1 MPFIKSHSNY
11 VLKKKHQDVSDGTI
25 FERDITTIGAVDQF
39 SPGQTPIYRS
49 NNFIITVRNDG
60 KPSNQYNS
68 TKWKE
73 NDSGETWTLQTVSG
87 MVSDYEDDNDT
98 KIVLKQDYYDFRDF
112 AYYGSLTEL
121 FRASVTD
128 IMARFPGEL
137 YVTDE
142 HAYYTV
148 RQNIDFEKIEER
160 EPLGG
165 DNYFFVSNPFGI
177 DLYTNHLPNGADF
190 LKFFA
195 EDGFLNYQVTS
206 SKTDS
211 STASNGC
218 TDIDLEE
225 DFVWDDIT
233 RWTVEFSDPCCSCS
247 NLIIPQESKT
257 IRFDNT
263 GGTKTV
269 NIELKECLSAAT
281 LNVSSLDWLT
291 TSLNGKTLTITA
303 GKSEKAESGEIVITA
318 KSNSTVCKAKIN
330 VSQEAPAPEPCD
342 CTASINT
349 SVSEMSFGSTGG
361 TSSFTIS
368 ISDSCVD
375 ANTIGVSSDGQWVQL
390 DGSGTNWTVTV
401 GSHTTKRSA
410 TIKISA
416 STTTGVCTVD
426 KIEVSQ
432 TNYCECKD
440 LTITKLDDNQN
451 TSTNSASN
459 TRMRGALLR
468 ANDES
473 EETAEELY
481 RRFAA
486 ITINTA
492 KYGAIKIYAY
502 LDDDNNVVYLVKGES
517 LKGYHIRPK
526 REFLD
531 KFFSECDNFEKLLVN
546 EDTHYKATFSVIREN
561 DFGYYREFVPFQF
574 PIGYGGYNLDV
585 ASYGFDAYTTQ
596 MVQIGEYYDENFTDN
611 LWRSMTHEAIK
622 NFDWSYTR
630 EYEQGDEQEYVIG
643 GQRIQKALRIFA
655 REFDEIISY
664 INNIKNLNRV
674 TYDERSNIP
683 DYFLTDTL
691 ENEGWDVKLVYPY
704 SLTEYSYVE
713 VYYFENTKY
722 DTKDAAIA
730 AAREKYPQK
739 TDKEIEELVKAV
751 EEKQIC
757 EDSKGVTCEEGDEEC
772 EEVPNTEWTEG
783 GDSCDGQLNN
793 IACGR
798 KIIRDFSQNS
808 TNKIKPY
815 TQLMIGDGSES
826 GYFVIC
832 KGCINVA
839 QVTATAQDVP
849 CEGGSV
855 TVKWTKTSES
865 EKARM
870 EIPTPCGYVGED
882 SPYMFVSADCDSV
895 LPDSCALGG
904 DGALKNRIK
913 TYTDETEWSYQQV
926 NNEFLRRLKLNSR
939 YIWRHKGT
947 VEGIEMILGMFGMK
961 SKKWVESHPEWEINC
976 KYVDDKQHMMWDYD
990 VQEYTSF
997 TSRIEETW
1005 DAIHQNYR
1013 INWINSTKT
1022 ITYDNRFVS
1031 NYNRYGA
1038 NGNIM
1043 AYQGIP
1049 VAFREAYLSQQSEN
1063 YDPYLSYGEG
1073 ANKQY
1078 YHDERNNKIIKR
1090 YLYPYFDKNEQLDGH
1105 PYFQMRGGWLAK
1117 TLLSVEENNIDIEH
1131 PWYNFQFD
1139 VDNKIVYTNYLKKG
1153 SVSDDGFINDN
1164 KFLFKETVR
1173 NIRRVD
1179 DIGKLLSIPTIELHN
1194 GIICNVTRIE
1204 KQSAVIDNVVYP
1216 ITKIWY
1222 VPDGQ
1227 TEGSVKEYISFVKT
1241 EGYIKVGN
1249 SKFFDTSIIV
1259 YDIDGNE
1266 FNCNVEEKS
1275 DGYELKAYIK
1285 DGAFICKEDPNGY
1298 YSISNF
1304 QILDELPTEG
1314 FTNYFIL
1321 DDINYA
1327 DVLGK
1332 YDEETSEWTS
1342 GWRRLSIK
1350 DRDYMKVNTIINY
1363 YNGNNPHNGNM
1374 VYDNG
1379 HDYFTYYGRLF
1390 KYASDNDLFDER
1402 CYEDYYATLDDEII
1416 FYGFNGLIEENED
1429 ILQYDDFLVPD
1440 TKIHYF
1446 GNYKVKKNIDKEY
1459 EYCYKGVCYS
1469 TITEALTKVKTDY
1482 PDKRDDYLINN
1493 YIDIRYSKWNVDIAK
1508 SNGVPNVDKIWIYG
1522 DDTYRLS
1529 GDVQDVGG
1537 FDVIYLP
1544 ETTTVKGYNVS
1555 ASTVF
1560 NNNGWVEK
1568 NNPYNDLIDIE
1579 DTVKEW
1585 NEQEQKYVENKVK
1598 RYPVMDEVTNQIV
1611 NNKIFDITFRLHNK
1625 WYTKEGQE
1633 ELKYIDDVVMNYLTH
1648 MIPSTT
1654 ILRIKYALTDVI
1666 PTEIVREKKETQTT
1680 TENESTS
1687 ETYSYTFKYDESNCG
1702 SRRPVGTV
1710 EHWGKMVT
1718 IYQVAG
1724 PCDEGQTK
1732 YTFEDVEVNCEAHNN
1747 EEIQVP
1753 YTAVTTVEN
1762 CKSKTEEITGKMSYI
1777 VNEIPCNDGNE
1788 TKDWPREIPGKGSFT
1803 IHQKAGE
1810 DGEYCCPIVCDCNM
1824 MEFSTVSETWDAA
1837 TITERNI
1844 TLTNTT
1850 KSTSNCISDDTI
1862 TLDTSSLSHFSAT
1875 LSEDKSKITVKPNGK
1890 NTTEGEIK
1898 ESFFVKY
1905 DSVSVDKQ
1913 GTHTVNCKQ
1922 EIKLEHSMSSCQ
1934 CSSFTLSETS
1944 ETWEYNDRTQ
1954 TSITITIVPPQNDCI
1969 DDVALNTSSLSHF
1982 SATLSND
1989 KTKITVYPNENN
2001 TGATN
2006 IVETFKV
2013 SYTANTNTCSPK
2025 TITLTHKPEACDCG
2039 NLTLAPT
2046 LAEWAWDVTTT
2057 SSITVSSGACIS
2069 EITLSNPSHFTA
2081 TKGNKVITVKP
2092 NSKNETGSLI
2102 TETLTVSY
2110 KAHGEPC
2117 PNPRTVTLKHNP
2129 KTCVCEDLTIKT
2141 PEDD

>member
-148 RQNIDFEKIEER
+148 RENIDFEKIEER
-160 EPLGG
+160 KPLGG

-177 DLYTNHLPNGADF
+177 DLYTKHLPNGADF

-218 TDIDLEE
+218 TDIDPEE
-225 DFVWDDIT
+225 DFVWDDVT

-247 NLIIPQESKT
+247 NLSVDPKT
-257 IRFDNT
+257 LKFENI
-263 GGTKTV
+263 GGEETV
-269 NIELKECLSAAT
+269 KITLNKCLSAAT
-281 LNVSSLDWLT
+281 VNVSAPDWLT
-291 TSLNGKTLTITA
+291 TRLTNNTVADTEGKTEKTLTVIA
-303 GKSEKAESGEIVITA
+303 SETTVKRDGEIVITA
-318 KSNSTVCKAKIN
+318 KSDNTVCKAKIN
-330 VSQEAPAPEPCD
+330 VSQKAPD
-342 CTASINT
+342 CKCEGNFTVTPTGMSFTYGGGVSAFTAS
-349 SVSEMSFGSTGG
+349 
-361 TSSFTIS
+361 TSSCVKADTVGAS
-368 ISDSCVD
+368 SDSSQWAHV
-375 ANTIGVSSDGQWVQL
+375 AKDGDTWK
-390 DGSGTNWTVTV
+390 VTV
-401 GSHTTKRSA
+401 DPYDEEGGQRPANITV
-410 TIKISA
+410 SA
-416 STTTGVCTVD
+416 STNDNKTCIQVIGITQAGPTPPQPD
-426 KIEVSQ
+426 K
-432 TNYCECKD
+432 CECKD

-481 RRFAA
+481 RRFAE
-486 ITINTA
+486 ITLNTE

-502 LDDDNNVVYLVKGES
+502 LDDDNKVVYLVKDAR
-517 LKGYHIRPK
+517 LKGYHIRPTYYPNRK
-526 REFLD
+526 YLD
-531 KFFSECDNFEKLLVN
+531 RFYSECDNFEKLLVN

-585 ASYGFDAYTTQ
+585 TTYGFDAYTTQ

-630 EYEQGDEQEYVIG
+630 EFEQGDEQEYVIG

-704 SLTEYSYVE
+704 SLTEY
-713 VYYFENTKY
+713 YYDENNNK
-722 DTKDAAIA
+722 
-730 AAREKYPQK
+730 
-739 TDKEIEELVKAV
+739 V
-751 EEKQIC
+751 IC
-757 EDSKGVTCEEGDEEC
+757 EDKET
-772 EEVPNTEWTEG
+772 TKWKEG

-793 IACGR
+793 IACG
-798 KIIRDFSQNS
+798 KEIIRDFSQNS

-815 TQLMIGDGSES
+815 TQLMIGDGSEG

-855 TVKWTKTSES
+855 TVTWTKSSES
-865 EKARM
+865 EDARM

-976 KYVDDKQHMMWDYD
+976 KYVDDEQHMMWDYD

-1049 VAFREAYLSQQSEN
+1049 VAFREAYISQEGE
-1063 YDPYLSYGEG
+1063 DAYLKYNNDTEF
-1073 ANKQY
+1073 

-1216 ITKIWY
+1216 INRIWY
-1222 VPDGQ
+1222 IPDGQ

-1285 DGAFICKEDPNGY
+1285 DGSFICKEDPNGY

-1327 DVLGK
+1327 DVLAK
-1332 YDEETSEWTS
+1332 FDDETNDWTS

-1350 DRDYMKVNTIINY
+1350 DRDYMKVNTIMNY

-1374 VYDNG
+1374 IYDNG

-1416 FYGFNGLIEENED
+1416 FYGFDGLIEENED

-1446 GNYKVKKNIDKEY
+1446 GNYKVKKGD
-1459 EYCYKGVCYS
+1459 
-1469 TITEALTKVKTDY
+1469 
-1482 PDKRDDYLINN
+1482 
-1493 YIDIRYSKWNVDIAK
+1493 AK
-1508 SNGVPNVDKIWIYG
+1508 SNGVPNIDKVWIYG
-1522 DDTYRLS
+1522 DDSYRIS

-1544 ETTTVKGYNVS
+1544 
-1555 ASTVF
+1555 F
-1560 NNNGWVEK
+1560 
-1568 NNPYNDLIDIE
+1568 L
-1579 DTVKEW
+1579 
-1585 NEQEQKYVENKVK
+1585 
-1598 RYPVMDEVTNQIV
+1598 
-1611 NNKIFDITFRLHNK
+1611 
-1625 WYTKEGQE
+1625 
-1633 ELKYIDDVVMNYLTH
+1633 
-1648 MIPSTT
+1648 
-1654 ILRIKYALTDVI
+1654 
-1666 PTEIVREKKETQTT
+1666 
-1680 TENESTS
+1680 
-1687 ETYSYTFKYDESNCG
+1687 
-1702 SRRPVGTV
+1702 
-1710 EHWGKMVT
+1710 
-1718 IYQVAG
+1718 
-1724 PCDEGQTK
+1724 
-1732 YTFEDVEVNCEAHNN
+1732 
-1747 EEIQVP
+1747 
-1753 YTAVTTVEN
+1753 
-1762 CKSKTEEITGKMSYI
+1762 
-1777 VNEIPCNDGNE
+1777 
-1788 TKDWPREIPGKGSFT
+1788 
-1803 IHQKAGE
+1803 
-1810 DGEYCCPIVCDCNM
+1810 
-1824 MEFSTVSETWDAA
+1824 
-1837 TITERNI
+1837 
-1844 TLTNTT
+1844 
-1850 KSTSNCISDDTI
+1850 
-1862 TLDTSSLSHFSAT
+1862 
-1875 LSEDKSKITVKPNGK
+1875 
-1890 NTTEGEIK
+1890 
-1898 ESFFVKY
+1898 
-1905 DSVSVDKQ
+1905 
-1913 GTHTVNCKQ
+1913 
-1922 EIKLEHSMSSCQ
+1922 
-1934 CSSFTLSETS
+1934 
-1944 ETWEYNDRTQ
+1944 
-1954 TSITITIVPPQNDCI
+1954 
-1969 DDVALNTSSLSHF
+1969 
-1982 SATLSND
+1982 
-1989 KTKITVYPNENN
+1989 
-2001 TGATN
+2001 
-2006 IVETFKV
+2006 
-2013 SYTANTNTCSPK
+2013 
-2025 TITLTHKPEACDCG
+2025 
-2039 NLTLAPT
+2039 
-2046 LAEWAWDVTTT
+2046 
-2057 SSITVSSGACIS
+2057 
-2069 EITLSNPSHFTA
+2069 
-2081 TKGNKVITVKP
+2081 
-2092 NSKNETGSLI
+2092 
-2102 TETLTVSY
+2102 
-2110 KAHGEPC
+2110 
-2117 PNPRTVTLKHNP
+2117 
-2129 KTCVCEDLTIKT
+2129 
-2141 PEDD
+2141 

>member
-148 RQNIDFEKIEER
+148 RENIDFEKIEER
-160 EPLGG
+160 KPLGG
-165 DNYFFVSNPFGI
+165 ENYFYVSNPFGI
-177 DLYTNHLPNGADF
+177 DLYTKHLPNGADF

-211 STASNGC
+211 SAASNGC

-233 RWTVEFSDPCCSCS
+233 GWTVGIKDPCDNCSCTNMFVNPKS
-247 NLIIPQESKT
+247 LSFES
-257 IRFDNT
+257 
-263 GGTKTV
+263 GVGTKTV
-269 NIELKECLSAAT
+269 NITLENCLSAAT
-281 LNVSSLDWLT
+281 VSVKSSPSWLT
-291 TSLNGKTLTITA
+291 ANTTNSVLTVTVGENESA
-303 GKSEKAESGEIVITA
+303 NSGEIVLTA
-318 KSNSTVCKAKIN
+318 SDKSTKCDVKIS

-342 CTASINT
+342 CAVKFKVMPT
-349 SVSEMSFGSTGG
+349 SMSFTQAGG
-361 TSSFTIS
+361 VSAFTVNALDCVNADS
-368 ISDSCVD
+368 VGASSDS
-375 ANTIGVSSDGQWVQL
+375 SQWAHVAK
-390 DGSGTNWTVTV
+390 DGSNWKVTVDPYETQGSQRPAKITVT
-401 GSHTTKRSA
+401 
-410 TIKISA
+410 A
-416 STTTGVCTVD
+416 STTDGGSCTQ
-426 KIEVSQ
+426 IINITQAGPIPS
-432 TNYCECKD
+432 ECNCGN
-440 LTITKLDDNQN
+440 LDVQPLNSN
-451 TSTNSASN
+451 ASTNSASN

-481 RRFAA
+481 RRFAE
-486 ITINTA
+486 ITLNTE
-492 KYGAIKIYAY
+492 KYGTIKIYAY
-502 LDDDNNVVYLVKGES
+502 LDDENKVVYLVKGES

-630 EYEQGDEQEYVIG
+630 EFEQGDEQEYVIG

-704 SLTEYSYVE
+704 SLTEY
-713 VYYFENTKY
+713 YYDENNNK
-722 DTKDAAIA
+722 
-730 AAREKYPQK
+730 
-739 TDKEIEELVKAV
+739 V
-751 EEKQIC
+751 IC
-757 EDSKGVTCEEGDEEC
+757 EDKET
-772 EEVPNTEWTEG
+772 TKWKEG

-793 IACGR
+793 IACG
-798 KIIRDFSQNS
+798 KEIIRDFSQNS

-815 TQLMIGDGSES
+815 TQLMIGDGSEG

-839 QVTATAQDVP
+839 QVTVTAQDVP

-855 TVKWTKTSES
+855 TVTWTKSSES
-865 EKARM
+865 EDARM

-976 KYVDDKQHMMWDYD
+976 KYVDDEQHMMWDYD

-1049 VAFREAYLSQQSEN
+1049 VAFREAYISQEGE
-1063 YDPYLSYGEG
+1063 DAYLKYNNDTEF
-1073 ANKQY
+1073 

-1139 VDNKIVYTNYLKKG
+1139 VDNNIVYTNYLKKG
-1153 SVSDDGFINDN
+1153 SMSDDGFINDN

-1216 ITKIWY
+1216 ITRIWY

-1327 DVLGK
+1327 DVLAK
-1332 YDEETSEWTS
+1332 FDDETNDWTS
-1342 GWRRLSIK
+1342 GWRRLSIN
-1350 DRDYMKVNTIINY
+1350 DRDYMKVNTIMNY
-1363 YNGNNPHNGNM
+1363 YKGNNPHNGNM
-1374 VYDNG
+1374 ICDNG

-1402 CYEDYYATLDDEII
+1402 CYEDYFDSLDNEIVN
-1416 FYGFNGLIEENED
+1416 YGFNGLIEENEE

-1446 GNYKVKKNIDKEY
+1446 GNYKVKKGD
-1459 EYCYKGVCYS
+1459 
-1469 TITEALTKVKTDY
+1469 
-1482 PDKRDDYLINN
+1482 
-1493 YIDIRYSKWNVDIAK
+1493 AK
-1508 SNGVPNVDKIWIYG
+1508 SNGVPNIDKVWIYG
-1522 DDTYRLS
+1522 DDSYRIS

-1544 ETTTVKGYNVS
+1544 ETTTVKGYNLS
-1555 ASTVF
+1555 ATTD
-1560 NNNGWVEK
+1560 NGWIEK
-1568 NNPYNDLIDIE
+1568 ENPYNALIPIE

-1585 NEQEQKYVENKVK
+1585 DEQTQKYVEKKVK

-1654 ILRIKYALTDVI
+1654 ILRIKYTLTDVI
-1666 PTEIVREKKETQTT
+1666 PTEIIREKKQTQATT
-1680 TENESTS
+1680 DNESTS

-1702 SRRPVGTV
+1702 SERPVGTV
-1710 EHWGKMVT
+1710 EHWGKT
-1718 IYQVAG
+1718 ITINQAAG
-1724 PCDEGQTK
+1724 PCGKEHTYYIFG
-1732 YTFEDVEVNCEAHNN
+1732 VAHVSCKAHIN

-1753 YTAVTTVEN
+1753 YTAVTTYEG
-1762 CKSKTEEITGKMSYI
+1762 CKSKTEEVEGETSYTITSMA
-1777 VNEIPCNDGNE
+1777 CNDTTSPIDHEATIQGM
-1788 TKDWPREIPGKGSFT
+1788 GSFT
-1803 IHQKAGE
+1803 IRQAAGPCCPCECNMLTVSPTALEWEANTTTTNTKTININAVECTKNITTNIESLTHFTASINNNVITVAPREPNIGEEPYNETITISYNAVDVDGSKNCSSAVTLTQKA
-1810 DGEYCCPIVCDCNM
+1810 P
-1824 MEFSTVSETWDAA
+1824 T
-1837 TITERNI
+1837 
-1844 TLTNTT
+1844 
-1850 KSTSNCISDDTI
+1850 
-1862 TLDTSSLSHFSAT
+1862 
-1875 LSEDKSKITVKPNGK
+1875 
-1890 NTTEGEIK
+1890 
-1898 ESFFVKY
+1898 
-1905 DSVSVDKQ
+1905 
-1913 GTHTVNCKQ
+1913 
-1922 EIKLEHSMSSCQ
+1922 CQ
-1934 CSSFTLSETS
+1934 CSNFTIYPTAA
-1944 ETWEYNDRTQ
+1944 TWAYN
-1954 TSITITIVPPQNDCI
+1954 
-1969 DDVALNTSSLSHF
+1969 
-1982 SATLSND
+1982 
-1989 KTKITVYPNENN
+1989 
-2001 TGATN
+2001 
-2006 IVETFKV
+2006 
-2013 SYTANTNTCSPK
+2013 
-2025 TITLTHKPEACDCG
+2025 
-2039 NLTLAPT
+2039 
-2046 LAEWAWDVTTT
+2046 VTTT
-2057 SSITVSSGACIS
+2057 SSITADSSDCIS
-2069 EITLSNPSHFTA
+2069 DITLSSLSHFTA
-2081 TKGNKVITVKP
+2081 AKGNGVITVKP

-2117 PNPRTVTLKHNP
+2117 PNPKTVTLKHYP
-2129 KTCVCEDLTIKT
+2129 KTCECGDLDIQPITNG
-2141 PEDD
+2141 